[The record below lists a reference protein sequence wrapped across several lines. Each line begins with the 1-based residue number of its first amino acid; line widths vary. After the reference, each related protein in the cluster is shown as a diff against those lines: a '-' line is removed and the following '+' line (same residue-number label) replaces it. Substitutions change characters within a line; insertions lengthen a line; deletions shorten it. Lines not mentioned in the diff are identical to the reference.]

1 MRKVEIRVVRT
12 LFDGYF
18 RIDEAELRYELPG
31 GRMSDLS
38 RRLSFERGD
47 SAAAVVVNESSAM
60 VLLARQFRFPTVS
73 KGPGWVL
80 ELVAGTVEVDESPEQ
95 CIRREIVEEYG
106 YETSAL
112 RRLCTF
118 YTSPGGSSE
127 RIHLFQAV
135 VGAATRI
142 GDGGGNSAEQEDIE
156 LVEIPLNEVPEL
168 LESGEVVDAKTIIGL
183 SWLVREYMKEE
194 GWLRG

>member
-1 MRKVEIRVVRT
+1 MRKVEIKAVRT

-47 SAAAVVVNESSAM
+47 SAAAVVVNESSTMA
-60 VLLARQFRFPTVS
+60 VLARQFRFPTVA
-73 KGPGWVL
+73 KGPGWML
-80 ELVAGTVEVDESPEQ
+80 ELVAGTVEVGESPEQ
-95 CIRREIVEEYG
+95 CIRREIVEELG
-106 YETSAL
+106 YETLTL

-127 RIHLFQAV
+127 RIHLFRAV
-135 VGAATRI
+135 IGAATRI

-156 LVEIPLNEVPEL
+156 LVEIPLIEVPEL
-168 LESGEVVDAKTIIGL
+168 LASGDIVDAKTIIGL
-183 SWLVREYMKEE
+183 SWLVRECMKEE

>member
-1 MRKVEIRVVRT
+1 MRKVEIKGVRT

-31 GRMSDLS
+31 GQMSDLS

-60 VLLARQFRFPTVS
+60 AVLARQFRFPTVA

-80 ELVAGTVEVDESPEQ
+80 ELVAGTVEVNESPEQ
-95 CIRREIVEEYG
+95 CIHREIVEEFG
-106 YETSAL
+106 YETLTL
-112 RRLCTF
+112 RPLCTF

-135 VGAATRI
+135 ISAATRT

-168 LESGEVVDAKTIIGL
+168 LASGDVVDAKTIIGL
-183 SWLVREYMKEE
+183 NWLVQEYGKEE

>member
-1 MRKVEIRVVRT
+1 MRKVEIKAVRT

-18 RIDEAELRYELPG
+18 RIEEAELRYELPG

-47 SAAAVVVNESSAM
+47 SAAAVVVNGSSTM
-60 VLLARQFRFPTVS
+60 TVLARQFRFPTLA

-80 ELVAGTVEVDESPEQ
+80 ELVAGTVEVNESPEQ
-95 CIRREIVEEYG
+95 CIRREIAEEYG
-106 YETSAL
+106 YQTLTL

-118 YTSPGGSSE
+118 YTSPGDLSE

-135 VGAATRI
+135 IGAAART
-142 GDGGGNSAEQEDIE
+142 GDAGGNSAEQEDIE

-168 LESGEVVDAKTIIGL
+168 LASGDVVDAKTIIGL
-183 SWLVREYMKEE
+183 SWLVQAYVKEE
-194 GWLRG
+194 GSLRG

>member
-1 MRKVEIRVVRT
+1 MKKVEIKAVRT

-18 RIDEAELRYELPG
+18 RIEEAELRYELPG
-31 GRMSDLS
+31 GGMSDIS

-60 VLLARQFRFPTVS
+60 AVLARQFRFPTVA
-73 KGPGWVL
+73 KGPGWML
-80 ELVAGTVEVDESPEQ
+80 ELVAGTVEVGESPEQ

-106 YETSAL
+106 YEALTL

-135 VGAATRI
+135 IDAATRT
-142 GDGGGNSAEQEDIE
+142 GDTRGNSAEQEDIE
-156 LVEIPLNEVPEL
+156 LVEIPLNEVPKL
-168 LESGEVVDAKTIIGL
+168 LASGDIVDAKTIIGL
-183 SWLVREYMKEE
+183 SWLVQEYVKEE
-194 GWLRG
+194 GSLHG